1 MGIQSNF
8 IQQFKSVWGELRAN
22 FRQFPWRNTALTLR
36 ERSREDRL
44 AQTASSLTFS
54 TVIALVPLFTVGLAI
69 FSALPVFVKLEG
81 TLQQWLV
88 NSLVPDHIARTV
100 LKYLQ
105 LFSTKASRLGWGG
118 GVVLLLSAL
127 TMVVTVDRALNAI
140 WRVRR
145 KRSLVQ
151 RVLMYWAALTLGPL
165 ILGASVTATTYL
177 MSSSKGLVAYVPAFV
192 GWLWNF
198 VEFGIMAAV
207 LATVYRV
214 VPHTPVR
221 LAHALTGGLLAALTL
236 ELVKRLLAWYL
247 SSVPAYSMIYGAF
260 ATVPILLIW
269 IYLVWLVVLLGA
281 VVTAY
286 LPELL
291 AGVARRGGYDGW
303 DFQLSLEILGALHEQ
318 HQWVQNRGLTS
329 ETLAARLGVAEL
341 QLERALELLVQLG
354 WIGRLDEEEA
364 RWVLIADLTRAP
376 AGQLVNRL
384 LLPQNQHSQAV
395 WQAAQWENTPIIQ
408 LLPTPAEAR

>member
-8 IQQFKSVWGELRAN
+8 IQQSKGVWGELRSN
-22 FRQFPWRNTALTLR
+22 FRRFPWRNTALTLR
-36 ERSREDRL
+36 ERLREDRL

-54 TVIALVPLFTVGLAI
+54 TVIALVPLFTVALAI
-69 FSALPVFVKLEG
+69 FSALPAFGKLEG
-81 TLQQWLV
+81 TVQQWLV
-88 NSLVPDHIARTV
+88 SSLVPDHIARTV

-118 GVVLLLSAL
+118 GVVLLFSAL

-145 KRSLVQ
+145 KRSLLQ
-151 RVLMYWAALTLGPL
+151 RVTMYWAALTLGPL
-165 ILGASVTATTYL
+165 ILGLSVTATTYL
-177 MSSSKGLVAYVPAFV
+177 MSSGKGLVAYVPAFV
-192 GWLWNF
+192 SWLWNF
-198 VEFGIMAAV
+198 VEFGIMASV
-207 LATVYRV
+207 LATIYRV

-221 LAHALTGGLLAALTL
+221 LAHALTGGLLAALSL

-291 AGVARRGGYDGW
+291 AGVARRGGYEGW
-303 DFQLSLEILGALHEQ
+303 DFQLTLEILSALQEQ
-318 HQWVQNRGLTS
+318 HRLIQDRGLSS
-329 ETLAARLGVAEL
+329 ETLSNHLGVAEL
-341 QLERALELLVQLG
+341 QLERGLEMLVELG

-364 RWVLIADLTRAP
+364 RWVLTTDLTRAP
-376 AGQLVNRL
+376 AARLIERL
-384 LLPQNQHSQAV
+384 LLPQNAQSKAV
-395 WQAAQWENTPIIQ
+395 WTAAQWENTPIIE
-408 LLPTPAEAR
+408 LLPSPAVGR